1 MRVLLVEDDLSTK
14 KSIELMLGALGY
26 DYDSVEMGEDGVDLA
41 RSTPYDLILLDIM
54 LPGMDGY
61 DVLAQLHD
69 AGIDTPV
76 LLQSGLV
83 DRDIAVQG
91 LSLGVDDYLIK
102 PYSKVELA
110 VRIESALHRACLRNL
125 SRNPDLQAPGETPG
139 ETLGAV
145 PGKPGPS
152 EDASTPTTAE
162 PAFEERRDSPRRN
175 VLKSAQIVCVDANKV
190 MDCTILNLSDRGAAI
205 KPADPPYC
213 PSSFTL
219 MISNGV
225 THECE
230 ICWRYR
236 EKVGVRFRDV

>member
-14 KSIELMLGALGY
+14 RSIELMLGALGY

-61 DVLAQLHD
+61 DVLEQLHD

-125 SRNPDLQAPGETPG
+125 SRNPDPHAPGESSGKPPG
-139 ETLGAV
+139 EAG
-145 PGKPGPS
+145 GS
-152 EDASTPTTAE
+152 EDASIPTTPE

-175 VLKSAQIVCVDANKV
+175 VLKSAQIICVDSNKV

-219 MISNGV
+219 TISNGV